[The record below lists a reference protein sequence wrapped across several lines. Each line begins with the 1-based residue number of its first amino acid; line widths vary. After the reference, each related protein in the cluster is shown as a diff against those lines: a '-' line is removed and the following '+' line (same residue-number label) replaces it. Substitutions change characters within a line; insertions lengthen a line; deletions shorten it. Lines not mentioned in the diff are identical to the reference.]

1 MEESLK
7 DRKHRL
13 GYVGFARE
21 TLSEEQ
27 YKRLVRS
34 HKLLTG
40 FAVISG
46 SIGMIVPV
54 VVAIVLYDTFYSSMI
69 GLLIGGL
76 LFMAVS
82 NIGWRLPISREFTEY
97 EKWWKDNNSTIE
109 ELEEIFK

>member
-1 MEESLK
+1 MKESLK
-7 DRKHRL
+7 DRKRRL

-27 YKRLVRS
+27 YKRLIRS
-34 HKLLTG
+34 HKLLTVVT
-40 FAVISG
+40 VISG

-54 VVAIVLYDTFYSSMI
+54 VVIILYDTFYSSMI

-97 EKWWKDNNSTIE
+97 EKWWRDDNSTIE